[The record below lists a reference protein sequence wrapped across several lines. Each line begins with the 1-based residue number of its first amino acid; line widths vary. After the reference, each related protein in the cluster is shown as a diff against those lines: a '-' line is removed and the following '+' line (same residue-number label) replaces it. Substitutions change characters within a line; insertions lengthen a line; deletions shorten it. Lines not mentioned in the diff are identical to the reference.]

1 MRSLKSR
8 RSSRT
13 LALVAALLL
22 SPGCTLIDR
31 MSGVA
36 EAKKLQESG
45 MAGSATILAV
55 WDTGITVNDDP
66 VIAMRVEVARPD
78 GSAYSATIPKT
89 LISRLDVPRFQ
100 PGSTVPVR
108 IDPGD
113 PLHMAVDVYQYR

>member
-1 MRSLKSR
+1 MRSLISR

-31 MSGVA
+31 MSGVG
-36 EAKKLQESG
+36 EAKKLRESG
-45 MAGSATILAV
+45 MAGSAKILAV

-66 VIAMRVEVARPD
+66 VIAMRVEVTRPD
-78 GSAYSATIPKT
+78 GSVYSATIPKS
-89 LISRLDVPRFQ
+89 LISRLDIPRFQ

-108 IDPGD
+108 IDPND
-113 PLHMAVDVYQYR
+113 PLHMAVDVYNYR

>member
-1 MRSLKSR
+1 MRSLISR

-22 SPGCTLIDR
+22 SPECTLIDR
-31 MSGVA
+31 MSGVE

-78 GSAYSATIPKT
+78 GSVYAATIPKT

-108 IDPGD
+108 IDPSD
-113 PLHMAVDVYQYR
+113 PLHMAVDVYNYR